1 MEGSG
6 TQTRFIGLDALFQ
19 YTGSGV
25 QLFSGMVFYIII
37 VRMFNTQS
45 VGAIALFVAIIGLFN
60 VIFSFGL
67 GTAAQHF
74 TSYNLGKGDFPSVKR
89 TIHRIILYGL
99 ILSLIGLISLQIFAP
114 LISQIFLHSHSYTEL
129 VRILGIVLFG
139 NIMFGVLN
147 GSLLGI
153 QNFRLSAIINI
164 AIWVTYYFGAV
175 LFAFYLRS
183 IDTIVY
189 GWAIGIFLG
198 VSVELLV
205 VLISIRKF
213 LDGGTP
219 PSNLN
224 LFRYSLPVLMAG
236 IISVGA
242 ASADRFVVSGLLN
255 LSSLGIYNFSLLIA
269 TSISF
274 LVAPFNNIL
283 MPKFSELFGRGEIGK
298 IAPLTEVSSTML
310 SYFYV
315 PSALGIAAL
324 APNILYLLGGSQYMG
339 GSMPLR
345 IIMFSTAVFITQN
358 ILTQAVASVRRTRIF
373 IYSSGFALA
382 SNVIFSIILIPKYA
396 LIGAAIGFSSVYGV
410 TFVILYYFARRETV
424 VKFNIHGISKVWFI
438 GIVMFSIVAYM
449 SYVFGQNL
457 YLLPVYVL
465 TGAFTFITLSRVVGV
480 FKREDHELILSL
492 FPSNFRVVR
501 RALTILLLSKK

>member
-1 MEGSG
+1 M
-6 TQTRFIGLDALFQ
+6 
-19 YTGSGV
+19 
-25 QLFSGMVFYIII
+25 
-37 VRMFNTQS
+37 
-45 VGAIALFVAIIGLFN
+45 
-60 VIFSFGL
+60 
-67 GTAAQHF
+67 
-74 TSYNLGKGDFPSVKR
+74 
-89 TIHRIILYGL
+89 
-99 ILSLIGLISLQIFAP
+99 
-114 LISQIFLHSHSYTEL
+114 
-129 VRILGIVLFG
+129 
-139 NIMFGVLN
+139 
-147 GSLLGI
+147 
-153 QNFRLSAIINI
+153 
-164 AIWVTYYFGAV
+164 
-175 LFAFYLRS
+175 
-183 IDTIVY
+183 
-189 GWAIGIFLG
+189 
-198 VSVELLV
+198 SVELLV
-205 VLISIRKF
+205 VLASIRKF
-213 LDGGTP
+213 IDGGNP
-219 PSNLN
+219 PSNVN

-274 LVAPFNNIL
+274 LAAPFNNIL

-324 APNILYLLGGSQYMG
+324 APNILYFLGGSQYIG

-382 SNVIFSIILIPKYA
+382 SNVIFSILLIPKYG

-424 VKFNIHGISKVWFI
+424 VKFDIYGLSKVWFI
-438 GIVMFSIVAYM
+438 GFAMFSLVAYM
-449 SYVFGQNL
+449 SYVFGQSL

-465 TGAFTFITLSRVVGV
+465 TGAFTFMILSRVVGV

-492 FPSNFRVVR
+492 FPSNFRFVR
-501 RALTILLLSKK
+501 RALTLLLLSKK